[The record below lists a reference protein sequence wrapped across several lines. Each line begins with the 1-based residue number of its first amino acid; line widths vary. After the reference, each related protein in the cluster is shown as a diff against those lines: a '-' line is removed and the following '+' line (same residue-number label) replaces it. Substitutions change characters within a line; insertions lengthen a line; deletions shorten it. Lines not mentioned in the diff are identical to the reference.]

1 MRRKSFRRA
10 LTLCLSLILFGLLL
24 LGLTVYLKS
33 TGWNRKN
40 RETCPHETWIN
51 GECAFCGFPCR
62 LSAAVQ
68 QDAGNKQCR
77 DDDQSNDKALPFRGM
92 SGRF

>member
-1 MRRKSFRRA
+1 MVSESRGENPLPQKLRRELSPGGSSR
-10 LTLCLSLILFGLLL
+10 TLYGPGL
-24 LGLTVYLKS
+24 
-33 TGWNRKN
+33 R
-40 RETCPHETWIN
+40 
-51 GECAFCGFPCR
+51 CGFPCR

-77 DDDQSNDKALPFRGM
+77 DDDQSNDKALPAGGM